1 MVNDLGGVLWR
12 ARVEGR
18 QVDRAD
24 LTLPGNAANAYAV
37 QSAQITAS
45 ELPVG
50 GWKIGATNEKA
61 QSIAGLEAP
70 FIGPVLFKDIYQTGT
85 DVPVFDAQ
93 DPGLESEFAV
103 ELGADLVSG
112 DQPHSA
118 TEIQAAVRALRPSFE
133 IVARRFTGSPKGAG
147 PLLIADGG
155 VNGGI
160 VIGPRYT
167 DIMNLELQSHGVN
180 LTVSGQQP
188 IAGSGAGSMWS
199 HPIDAVAWLLTQ
211 PVVTPRGLRAGD
223 IILTG
228 TCTGL
233 VPIRA
238 GVEARCDFGSVGV
251 VAARFV
257 AASA

>member
-1 MVNDLGGVLWR
+1 MVDDLGSVLWR

-18 QVDRAD
+18 QVDPGD
-24 LTLPGNAANAYAV
+24 LTLPSDAAQAYAV
-37 QSAQITAS
+37 QSAQIAAAD
-45 ELPVG
+45 LPVG

-61 QSIAGLEAP
+61 QSIAGLDAP
-70 FIGPVLFKDIYQTGT
+70 FIGPVLAKDIYQTGAE
-85 DVPVFDAQ
+85 VPVFDAQ

-103 ELGADLVSG
+103 ELGGDLPPR
-112 DQPHSA
+112 DQPYSA
-118 TEIQAAVRALRPSFE
+118 AEIPAAVRALRPSFE
-133 IVARRFTGSPKGAG
+133 IVARRFSGSPKGAG
-147 PLLIADGG
+147 ALLIADGG

-167 DIMNLELQSHGVN
+167 DIMNLELRSHGVN

-199 HPIDAVAWLLTQ
+199 HPVDAVAWLLKQ
-211 PVVTPRGLRAGD
+211 PVVAPRGLRAGD

-233 VPIRA
+233 VPIRS
-238 GVEARCDFGSVGV
+238 GVEASCDFGSVGV